1 MVRPQICMDQQ
12 PGTAGWKPGTQWCCT
27 AGCSCHQH
35 PSQKW
40 LFFGVI
46 KAIPGSL
53 ATPNA
58 RLRIA
63 DFRGCTANRS
73 VLCPVTIDSS
83 SAVGV
88 RNDPMKKKTRFTTQW
103 YNDIYTVYIYIY
115 IIIII
120 IIMIIISALEQLFCR
135 KSSINCIH
143 HSLSNWFGHF
153 LPSGRVM
160 SRSVVRTLGCQKSSQ
175 DRLRLKHQ
183 PLPEL
188 AWHFTLYDSLVSR
201 GLADEWVP
209 VLDGRDTK
217 IQTNTQIIW
226 SYLIYIGGP
235 KRRNT

>member
-63 DFRGCTANRS
+63 DFHGCTANRS

-88 RNDPMKKKTRFTTQW
+88 RNDPMKKKHVSRL
-103 YNDIYTVYIYIY
+103 NDIMTYIQYIYIY
-115 IIIII
+115 LYYYYYHYYDYY
-120 IIMIIISALEQLFCR
+120 ISFRAAVLPQKLDQLY
-135 KSSINCIH
+135 
-143 HSLSNWFGHF
+143 
-153 LPSGRVM
+153 PSF
-160 SRSVVRTLGCQKSSQ
+160 
-175 DRLRLKHQ
+175 
-183 PLPEL
+183 P
-188 AWHFTLYDSLVSR
+188 
-201 GLADEWVP
+201 
-209 VLDGRDTK
+209 
-217 IQTNTQIIW
+217 
-226 SYLIYIGGP
+226 
-235 KRRNT
+235 

>member
-1 MVRPQICMDQQ
+1 
-12 PGTAGWKPGTQWCCT
+12 
-27 AGCSCHQH
+27 
-35 PSQKW
+35 
-40 LFFGVI
+40 
-46 KAIPGSL
+46 
-53 ATPNA
+53 
-58 RLRIA
+58 
-63 DFRGCTANRS
+63 
-73 VLCPVTIDSS
+73 
-83 SAVGV
+83 
-88 RNDPMKKKTRFTTQW
+88 
-103 YNDIYTVYIYIY
+103 
-115 IIIII
+115 
-120 IIMIIISALEQLFCR
+120 MIIISALEQLFCR

-235 KRRNT
+235 KRRNTVKVHELLPQLPILPELKMPRCSGLGCYFRHQNSITDYCSNSK

>member
-1 MVRPQICMDQQ
+1 M
-12 PGTAGWKPGTQWCCT
+12 
-27 AGCSCHQH
+27 
-35 PSQKW
+35 
-40 LFFGVI
+40 
-46 KAIPGSL
+46 PGSASL
-53 ATPNA
+53 IFVVALPTA
-58 RLRIA
+58 VCCVRSQSIA
-63 DFRGCTANRS
+63 AALL
-73 VLCPVTIDSS
+73 VY
-83 SAVGV
+83 A
-88 RNDPMKKKTRFTTQW
+88 MAQWKKKHVSRL
-103 YNDIYTVYIYIY
+103 NDIMTYIQYIY

-120 IIMIIISALEQLFCR
+120 IVIIIISALEQLFCR

-143 HSLSNWFGHF
+143 HSLSNRFGHF
-153 LPSGRVM
+153 LPSGRGM
-160 SRSVVRTLGCQKSSQ
+160 SQSVVRTLGCQKSSQ

-217 IQTNTQIIW
+217 IQRNTQIIW